1 MNRVGESN
9 TAIDR
14 VQAGV
19 AVFESAYDDGAGT
32 AVAFGAAFLGA
43 FEIEIL
49 ADQLKQSAIC
59 GNILDLNNRISFV
72 KPEDLSCHG
81 LILKASRRLKILQIS
96 WE

>member
-49 ADQLKQSAIC
+49 ADQLKQSAVR
-59 GNILDLNNRISFV
+59 GNVFKRKELVILEKTQCLAIHEPQFR
-72 KPEDLSCHG
+72 
-81 LILKASRRLKILQIS
+81 QIFRCDS
-96 WE
+96 